1 MTDNTK
7 YDDPIWEYT
16 LVSRLTP
23 YIEAVRDWWSEYD
36 KLDLRSTCVYP
47 IEGEDVPPGL
57 MARLTNTP
65 ARSPVKG
72 VQAFPFVPT
81 SYLNLTGIA
90 GGYMKMIER
99 VCAKGLT
106 LEEFKVIEKH
116 NLPSTYHRGQILIF
130 VPVRVLE
137 DTESLGRFVH
147 VTKSEALMM
156 LHGEVPPS
164 MTYKLSGKFVS

>member
-1 MTDNTK
+1 MKDSSE

-23 YIEAVRDWWSEYD
+23 YIEAVRKWWQDYD

-57 MARLTNTP
+57 MARLTSTP

-72 VQAFPFVPT
+72 VQAFTFVPT
-81 SYLNLTGIA
+81 SYLNMSGIA
-90 GGYMKMIER
+90 GGCIKMVER
-99 VCAKGLT
+99 VCAKGLKIQ
-106 LEEFKVIEKH
+106 EFTVIEKH
-116 NLPSTYHRGQILIF
+116 SLPSTYHRGQILIM
-130 VPVRVLE
+130 VPTKVLE
-137 DTESLGRFVH
+137 DIESLGRYVF
-147 VTKSEALMM
+147 VTKSEALTM
-156 LHGEVPPS
+156 LHGEVPVS